1 MFPFTLQKERPAFI
15 IQGMITR
22 LLQETIEKSLVN
34 FPVVGLIGS
43 RQSGKTTL
51 AKMIADERLGQAV
64 YLDLERTSDL
74 SKLDEAELYLEQFQ
88 DKLVILDEVQRK
100 PDLFPL
106 IRALVDADR
115 SRRGRFLIL
124 GSASPD
130 LIRQA
135 SESLAGRVAYHELT
149 PFLLRETESDSV
161 RELWFRGGYP
171 LSYLASSEDESNTW
185 REAFIRTYLEQDI
198 PGLGFRIPAMQIR
211 RFFEMVSHCHGQ
223 LWNANKLAGSMGVS
237 APAVR
242 RYLDL
247 LHDTFVLRQLTP
259 YHVNTKKRL
268 VKSPKVYVRDSGLL
282 HSLLRIEHKETLLG
296 SPHAG
301 ASWEGWVVE
310 QVLSSLPS
318 SWPTYFYRTSAGAEI
333 DLVILPPGQPPV
345 AIEIKLSLAP
355 KLTRGFHTAFS
366 DLGCEQGFVIYPG
379 QERYPMGK
387 NVHAVPAKAIP
398 ELVQSVTA

>member
-1 MFPFTLQKERPAFI
+1 
-15 IQGMITR
+15 MIER
-22 LLQETIEKSLVN
+22 LLHRTIEKFLLK

-51 AKMIADERLGQAV
+51 AKAIADARQGPVV
-64 YLDLERTSDL
+64 YLDLERASDF
-74 SKLDEAELYLEQFQ
+74 SKLNEAELYLEQFE
-88 DKLVILDEVQRK
+88 DRLVILDEVQRK

-106 IRALVDADR
+106 LRALVDANR
-115 SRRGRFLIL
+115 SKKGRFLIL

-135 SESLAGRVAYHELT
+135 SESLAGRIAYHELT
-149 PFLLRETESDSV
+149 PFLLPETESDSL
-161 RELWFRGGYP
+161 RKLWFRGGYP
-171 LSYLASSEDESNTW
+171 LSYLASSSDESNTW

-198 PGLGFRIPAMQIR
+198 PGLGFRIPAMQLR
-211 RFFEMVSHCHGQ
+211 RFWEMVSHCHGQ

-247 LHDTFVLRQLTP
+247 LNDTFVLRQLTP
-259 YHVNTKKRL
+259 YHANTKKRL

-282 HSLLRIEHKETLLG
+282 HSLLRIEHEETLIG

-310 QVLSSLPS
+310 QVLSLLPS

-333 DLVILPPGQPPV
+333 DLVLIPPGQAPV

-355 KLTRGFHTAFS
+355 KLTRGFNTAFS

-379 QERYPMGK
+379 QEQYPVGK
-387 NVHAVPAKAIP
+387 NRRAIPAQAIP
-398 ELVQSVTA
+398 ELVQSITA